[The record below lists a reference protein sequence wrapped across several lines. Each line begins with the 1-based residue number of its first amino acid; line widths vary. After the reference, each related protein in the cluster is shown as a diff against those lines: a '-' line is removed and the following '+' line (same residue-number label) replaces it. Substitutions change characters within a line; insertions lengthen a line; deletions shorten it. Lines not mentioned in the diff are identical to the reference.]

1 MSSLVN
7 GFLSSKR
14 KIAVILPLEDGYWP
28 SCQNI
33 LNNLISVFHS
43 LNDKLEFEFFRFSGE
58 TTQEFMSSILNSHQS
73 SHFEHLVYL
82 DPYHHPS
89 NFFEK
94 FFSISSLN
102 NIKLSVVVYGN
113 FLKDFIKWHTFLI
126 SNQNEMSLIVA
137 SDAQK
142 KLLEQFFLADIH
154 VIPFPVDSS
163 VFHQNNRSHRKNGN
177 ELIFVFA
184 GRLSHQKNIYS
195 LIKFFAKAKDEN
207 VLGKDFK
214 LKLIGHFDDLYLPFS
229 DSSAPLGT
237 YFHEIFYALKREVG
251 ADFFENH
258 VQFLGSLS
266 TQELAQEF
274 GICDIFISL
283 STFSHEDFG
292 LAAAE
297 ALESGLYAI
306 LTRWGGH
313 SSFKNLY
320 PERVS
325 LIDLVPSS
333 SGFELRF
340 DDFKKVLLET
350 VSNYESKIYHSV
362 LNQKHIADLYMSYF
376 LVCKPSIPQVL
387 TNSHDLMLK
396 VRASENDK
404 YSLEVFKN
412 YAE

>member
-1 MSSLVN
+1 
-7 GFLSSKR
+7 
-14 KIAVILPLEDGYWP
+14 
-28 SCQNI
+28 
-33 LNNLISVFHS
+33 
-43 LNDKLEFEFFRFSGE
+43 
-58 TTQEFMSSILNSHQS
+58 MSSILNSHQS
-73 SHFEHLVYL
+73 FHFEHLLYI

-89 NFFEK
+89 TFFNK
-94 FFSISSLN
+94 FFSISN
-102 NIKLSVVVYGN
+102 FKNIKVSLVVYGN
-113 FLKDFIKWHTFLI
+113 FLKDFINWHNFLT
-126 SNQNEMSLIVA
+126 SNQNEMSFIVA

-163 VFHQNNRSHRKNGN
+163 VFHQNNRGHERNGD

-195 LIKFFAKAKDEN
+195 LIKFFAKAKEEN

-251 ADFFENH
+251 ADFFDNH

-266 TQELAQEF
+266 PQELAQEF
-274 GICDIFISL
+274 GMCDIFISL

-306 LTRWGGH
+306 LTKWGGH
-313 SSFKNLY
+313 SSFKKLY
-320 PERVS
+320 PESVN
-325 LIDLVPSS
+325 LIELVPSS

-350 VSNYESKIYHSV
+350 VSIYESKIYHSV
-362 LNQKHIADLYMSYF
+362 LNKKHIADSYLSYF
-376 LVCKPSIPQVL
+376 FAFKPSIPQVL
-387 TNSHDLMLK
+387 TYSHDLVLK
-396 VRASENDK
+396 VRASENNK